1 MSPSICAIS
10 SGPVPV
16 SCALDCRVRE
26 LVNVDCAGRS
36 PRHPLGEVLVIVG
49 MAFAHVGT
57 REHHLGSHGPGV
69 EDLLSRHLSG
79 TTRTV
84 PLLALMHRAGCMTFQ
99 SWSVR
104 SARRRTGL
112 PLAPT
117 MTSPRIPELR
127 STPRRPASPRPCAG
141 SPIPRRR
148 ARRDRF
154 VGGHYADSRRRHA
167 SFADELRHHAVDDD
181 RCGRRQQ

>member
-1 MSPSICAIS
+1 M
-10 SGPVPV
+10 
-16 SCALDCRVRE
+16 
-26 LVNVDCAGRS
+26 
-36 PRHPLGEVLVIVG
+36 
-49 MAFAHVGT
+49 FAYHKA
-57 REHHLGSHGPGV
+57 
-69 EDLLSRHLSG
+69 
-79 TTRTV
+79 
-84 PLLALMHRAGCMTFQ
+84 LLALMHRAGCMTFQ

-127 STPRRPASPRPCAG
+127 STPRRPARVAASPRPCAG

-167 SFADELRHHAVDDD
+167 SFADELRHHAVDDVHRD
-181 RCGRRQQ
+181 GKTDPGVRARRRESLAILAQRRRAIERQIDSDLRTGASANGTGRYR